1 MIVPWTPQPSPDDV
15 KPATWRVRLAV
26 KLQSPAG
33 PSHSV
38 FFHATADTG
47 ALWTSFT
54 DDYARIAGVW
64 DIESGRPTKVR
75 WFGLDLDGWQHRVG
89 WSLATNQKRSETIT
103 FDPMDVLFIH
113 RFAHPRSGKPV
124 SLAVVGMDWLAHIC
138 VTLDGPAALTRF

>member
-1 MIVPWTPQPSPDDV
+1 MIVSWTPQPSPDDV

-124 SLAVVGMDWLAHIC
+124 SLAVVGMDWLARLC
-138 VTLDGPAALTRF
+138 LTLDGPAAVTRF